1 MIFDIIS
8 LFYCFLLIYLRSLKF
23 SNIIFQKILSCF
35 IAIFCH
41 VYNIFLIFGP
51 KNKRER
57 EKKIS
62 LQKDYLV
69 DRYRKKLLFEKPY
82 FHRNAISCN
91 IANIM
96 TIVHDFH
103 MINRYLMSCYSLSL
117 SS

>member
-69 DRYRKKLLFEKPY
+69 DIEKNYYLRNHIFIEMQYRV
-82 FHRNAISCN
+82 I
-91 IANIM
+91 
-96 TIVHDFH
+96 
-103 MINRYLMSCYSLSL
+103 
-117 SS
+117 